1 MTPFDF
7 VNSVSHNKQDLFK
20 EDISESD
27 YIPFV
32 VNKSLSYFVD
42 TILYANEM
50 NQRGQ
55 LDNRL
60 QYSYLLNSIRP
71 AKRFAK
77 WVKREDSNDLDA
89 VKEYYGYSNE
99 KASHALSILS
109 SDELS
114 MIKEQLQR
122 GGVHESGRQSNRGAP
137 KERR

>member
-1 MTPFDF
+1 MNPFDY
-7 VNSVSHNKQDLFK
+7 VTSISHSKADLMTDELEEKSYPAFL
-20 EDISESD
+20 
-27 YIPFV
+27 
-32 VNKSLSYFVD
+32 VNKGLSYFTD

-122 GGVHESGRQSNRGAP
+122 GGDHESGRQSNRGAP